1 MCVFVCVHVCVCVY
15 AFIYTVLAYGMLAA
29 GFDEV
34 DMCVCVCVCVGGW
47 ESVRVGL

>member
-1 MCVFVCVHVCVCVY
+1 M
-15 AFIYTVLAYGMLAA
+15 YTVLPYAMLAA